1 MPIVTEAQQKPMG
14 IEPRIWGP
22 HLWAALHLICEAA
35 PAQLTGE
42 QRGHYAAFFQHLA
55 HVLPCGKCSTHLQTI
70 LSTSR
75 PLGTSITTR
84 ERLVDWCIGL
94 HNDVN
99 ADLGAPAM
107 PVEEAR
113 RHWSAVAAGKKPAFP
128 HICDAC
134 GGQAAPVN
142 ASGDGSMKWFFG
154 LSGLAIGIVA
164 TMAVV
169 TALRK

>member
-1 MPIVTEAQQKPMG
+1 MG

-22 HLWAALHLICEAA
+22 HLWTALHLICEAA

-42 QRGHYAAFFQHLA
+42 QRTHYAAFFQHLA

-70 LSTSR
+70 LSTTR

-84 ERLVDWCIGL
+84 ERLVDWCIDL

-99 ADLGAPAM
+99 ADLGAAAM
-107 PVEEAR
+107 PVDDAR

-128 HICDAC
+128 HICQAC
-134 GGQAAPVN
+134 GSQAAAPV
-142 ASGDGSMKWFFG
+142 ASGDDSSAKWLVAFVG
-154 LSGLAIGIVA
+154 ISGLAIGIVA
-164 TMAVV
+164 TMAVIS
-169 TALRK
+169 ARRK

>member
-1 MPIVTEAQQKPMG
+1 MG

-22 HLWAALHLICEAA
+22 HLWTALHLICEAA

-42 QRGHYAAFFQHLA
+42 QRTHYAAFFQHLA

-70 LSTSR
+70 LSTTR

-84 ERLVDWCIGL
+84 ERLVDWCIDL

-107 PVEEAR
+107 PVDDAR

-128 HICDAC
+128 HICQAC
-134 GGQAAPVN
+134 GGNPAPI
-142 ASGDGSMKWFFG
+142 ASGDALGKWLVAFVG
-154 LSGLAIGIVA
+154 ISGLAIGIVG
-164 TMAVV
+164 TLAVMS
-169 TALRK
+169 ARRK